1 MNKHLARGC
10 VSLHFFFHGTLSN
23 VEKVRMQID
32 FFTIAEETCAQKIAV
47 AFAKMNKHTDFKQT
61 WESDKVT
68 SRQRYI
74 LLRKSNHCWRN
85 ECMCVYL

>member
-1 MNKHLARGC
+1 MVTEQIVVAAFIFRHLLLHSIVMNKHLARGC

-61 WESDKVT
+61 
-68 SRQRYI
+68 
-74 LLRKSNHCWRN
+74 
-85 ECMCVYL
+85 